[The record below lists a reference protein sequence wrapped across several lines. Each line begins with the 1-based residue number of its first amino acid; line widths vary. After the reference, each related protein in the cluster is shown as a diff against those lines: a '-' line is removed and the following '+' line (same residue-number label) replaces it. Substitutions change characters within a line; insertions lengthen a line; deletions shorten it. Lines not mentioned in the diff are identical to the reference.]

1 MQRNNGG
8 FSLIELLVT
17 IVIIG
22 ILTAVAVPSYAS
34 YMLQTRLTE
43 AYTSL
48 AAFQPAAEQYWSNHR
63 TYANVGAA
71 SLAERL
77 PPATGNFNY
86 ALSGTSA
93 SEYTLTATGTGPTAA
108 FVFTIDQSG
117 NRATTAAPSGWTL
130 NNTCWISRKE
140 GTCSQ

>member
-8 FSLIELLVT
+8 FSLIELLIT

-22 ILTAVAVPSYAS
+22 ILTAVAVPSYGK

-48 AAFQPAAEQYWSNHR
+48 AGFQPVAEQYWSNYR
-63 TYANVGAA
+63 TYGDVGAA

-77 PPATGNFNY
+77 PPVTGNFTY
-86 ALSGTSA
+86 VLSGTSA
-93 SEYTLTATGTGPTAA
+93 SAYTLTATGNGPAAA

-130 NNTCWISRKE
+130 NNTCWIARKE